1 MYAHFGLIITLLVPS
16 FFKLSYSLSVCFP
29 LGSLQTMTPSAYILR
44 SQRQP
49 VLMLFHCSPKWT
61 LAKVTENKYHS
72 FPLKAIA
79 ETRGF

>member
-1 MYAHFGLIITLLVPS
+1 MYFRLITGPIVFQVILQFIPV
-16 FFKLSYSLSVCFP
+16 FP
-29 LGSLQTMTPSAYILR
+29 PGSLQTMTQSACTHR

-49 VLMLFHCSPKWT
+49 ELMPFHSSPKWT